1 MRDREGF
8 SREVNQDLSAENG
21 PTRVCS
27 QDRTFQAEEAAGAN
41 ALRREAIS
49 IVQEQGG
56 ELGCWAS
63 VKEQEM
69 RQERSSLVGHGT
81 EFALHFTHSRDPSED
96 LDRDQS
102 YDSNSIEKEYF
113 CFYRENGV

>member
-1 MRDREGF
+1 MRDREGS

-21 PTRVCS
+21 PTRVRS

-49 IVQEQGG
+49 VFQEQGG
-56 ELGCWAS
+56 ELGCWTS

-69 RQERSSLVGHGT
+69 RQERSRLVGHGT
-81 EFALHFTHSRDPSED
+81 EFALYSTRSRDPSED
-96 LDRDQS
+96 IDPSEDLNRPV
-102 YDSNSIEKEYF
+102 I
-113 CFYRENGV
+113 